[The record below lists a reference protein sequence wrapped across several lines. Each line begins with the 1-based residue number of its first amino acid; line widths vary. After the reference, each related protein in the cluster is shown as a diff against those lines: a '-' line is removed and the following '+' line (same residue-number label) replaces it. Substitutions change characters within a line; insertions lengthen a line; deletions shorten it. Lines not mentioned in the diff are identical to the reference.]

1 MLKLSIVNLINSLL
15 KIFSLK
21 LTRPP
26 KKNSSMAQNRFV
38 FAQRDVDDYSC
49 IKITEGP
56 YKDIIYTYGHLKFD
70 YDIKKNPNDVDTT
83 SIDFRNYIGDILI
96 EVVEK
101 QLENGTIKF
110 EK

>member
-1 MLKLSIVNLINSLL
+1 ME
-15 KIFSLK
+15 
-21 LTRPP
+21 
-26 KKNSSMAQNRFV
+26 QNRFV

-49 IKITEGP
+49 IKIIEGE
-56 YKDIIYTYGHLKFD
+56 YKDVIYTYGHVKFASEENERGELPLKFD
-70 YDIKKNPNDVDTT
+70 YDIKKNPNDVDTA

-101 QLENGTIKF
+101 QLEKGTIKF

>member
-1 MLKLSIVNLINSLL
+1 
-15 KIFSLK
+15 
-21 LTRPP
+21 
-26 KKNSSMAQNRFV
+26 MAQNRYV

-49 IKITEGP
+49 IKIIEGE
-56 YKDIIYTYGHLKFD
+56 YKDIIYTYGHVKFASEENERGELPLKFD
-70 YDIKKNPNDVDTT
+70 YDVKKNPNNVDTT
-83 SIDFRNYIGDILI
+83 STEFRNYIGDILI

>member
-1 MLKLSIVNLINSLL
+1 
-15 KIFSLK
+15 
-21 LTRPP
+21 
-26 KKNSSMAQNRFV
+26 MAQNRFV

-56 YKDIIYTYGHLKFD
+56 YKDIIYTYGHVKFASEENERGELPLKFD

-83 SIDFRNYIGDILI
+83 SEDFKHYIGDILI